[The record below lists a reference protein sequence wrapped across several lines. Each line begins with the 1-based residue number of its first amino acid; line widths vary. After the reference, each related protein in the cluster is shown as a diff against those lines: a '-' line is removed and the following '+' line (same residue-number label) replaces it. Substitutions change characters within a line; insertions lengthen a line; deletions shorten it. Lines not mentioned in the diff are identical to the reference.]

1 MSVRTCFWVYMPVV
15 LVIKVLV
22 MELKV
27 SLGTAIIMI
36 SLAIMSV
43 FVPLLASAVEYKLGV
58 RDGDWVKYGQITV
71 SWSGN
76 GTEPTLV
83 AEEKEV
89 EWIRVDFEN
98 VSGTTVFVNITTQL
112 NNGTQLFEND
122 TEDVS
127 GNSGPGA
134 AFVIASNLKTG
145 DPIANQSGAPTI
157 NQTTTGRYAGA
168 TRTVNLVEEAFALMT
183 SSNATWDQSTGVL
196 VETYSK
202 TPYPPNSGAYLEIDV
217 KATET
222 NLWSPDL
229 IETVSNNRIYI
240 ISGII
245 VAIIVIATAAVLRR
259 KKTKTP
265 PKSLEQAATE
275 TK

>member
-1 MSVRTCFWVYMPVV
+1 
-15 LVIKVLV
+15 
-22 MELKV
+22 
-27 SLGTAIIMI
+27 MI
-36 SLAIMSV
+36 SLIITSV
-43 FVPLLASAVEYKLGV
+43 FVPLLVSAVEYKLGV

-76 GTEPTLV
+76 GTEPELV
-83 AEEKEV
+83 TEEKGV

-98 VSGTTVFVNITTQL
+98 VSGTTVFVNITTEL

-127 GNSGPGA
+127 GNSGPGG
-134 AFVIASNLKTG
+134 AFVIASNLKSG

-157 NQTTTGRYAGA
+157 NQTRTGRYAGT
-168 TRTVNLVEEAFALMT
+168 TRTVNLIEEASTPLNQT
-183 SSNATWDQSTGVL
+183 VISNATWDQSAGVL

-202 TPYPPNSGAYLEIDV
+202 ISYPPFGSGNYIELDV

-229 IETVSNNRIYI
+229 LETVSDNRIYI

-245 VAIIVIATAAVLRR
+245 VAIIVIATAAVLRW

-265 PKSLEQAATE
+265 PKPPEQAAREESSARARLLTE
-275 TK
+275 NTS

>member
-1 MSVRTCFWVYMPVV
+1 
-15 LVIKVLV
+15 
-22 MELKV
+22 
-27 SLGTAIIMI
+27 MI
-36 SLAIMSV
+36 SLIITSA
-43 FVPLLASAVEYKLGV
+43 FAPLPVSAVVEYKLGV
-58 RDGDWVKYGQITV
+58 KDGDWVKYGQITV
-71 SWSGN
+71 SWTGN

-89 EWIRVDFEN
+89 EWIYVDFEN
-98 VSGTTVFVNITTQL
+98 VSGTTVFVNITSQL

-127 GNSGPGA
+127 GNSGPGG

-145 DPIANQSGAPTI
+145 DVIANQSGAPTI

-168 TRTVNLVEEAFALMT
+168 TRTVNLIEEAFTTLNQT
-183 SSNATWDQSTGVL
+183 VITNATWDQSTGVL
-196 VETYSK
+196 VETYAKSS
-202 TPYPPNSGAYLEIDV
+202 YPVGSEAYLEIDI

-229 IETVSNNRIYI
+229 IETLSQNRIYI
-240 ISGII
+240 TLGII
-245 VAIIVIATAAVLRR
+245 VAIIVIATAAVLRW
-259 KKTKTP
+259 KKTKTLPKP
-265 PKSLEQAATE
+265 PEQAATE